1 LYYKN
6 LHKLKVVH
14 ITTSDTGGAGI
25 AARNIHHALRALG
38 LDSWMLVR
46 WRRTLDNAIVQVQP
60 NLQLY
65 TPSSNGLLR
74 KMEEVLR
81 RRGKLLTT
89 VEQYEREMDRL
100 DMLYG
105 AAYTMPVSQYDLTQH
120 PLVKKADVIHL
131 HWIENFVDYPTF
143 FQKIDKP
150 IVWTFHDEN
159 IAYGGF
165 HYTDEANRFKEPFAE
180 IENQFVRIKKNALRA
195 NLNIHMV
202 ALSKQMEKFYH
213 EHGLQPNYPVSIIHN
228 GILPNDFQNFDRE
241 YCRKIL
247 GIPVDRI
254 VLSFCASDINDKY
267 KGLDTLVQALEQL
280 NNPNITLL
288 CVGKGELPK
297 SAVNIVGTGTISNPR
312 LMSVAYSASD
322 LFVLPSFQESF
333 GQAPVE
339 AMACGCPVVAFP
351 CGIIDELITPESG
364 VRCPDFG
371 VESLVEGIQTALDT
385 KYDREEIRMD
395 VVERFNIIRIAEQY
409 IELYK
414 ALT

>member
-1 LYYKN
+1 M
-6 LHKLKVVH
+6 KVVH
-14 ITTSDTGGAGI
+14 IASSDTGGAGI

-38 LDSWMLVR
+38 VDSQMLVR
-46 WRRTLDNAIVQVQP
+46 WRRTYDDTVVQAQP
-60 NLQLY
+60 NQQLY
-65 TPSSNGLLR
+65 TASSNGLLR
-74 KMEEVLR
+74 KVEKVMR
-81 RRGKLLTT
+81 RRGKMLTT

-120 PLVKKADVIHL
+120 PLVQEADIINL

-159 IAYGGF
+159 ISYGGF
-165 HYTDEANRFKEPFAE
+165 HYTDEANRFKEFFAE
-180 IENQFVRIKKNALRA
+180 IEGQFVKIKKDALKVD
-195 NLNIHMV
+195 LNIHMV
-202 ALSKQMEKFYH
+202 ALSKQMEQFYH

-228 GILPNDFQNFDRE
+228 GILPDNFQNLDRE
-241 YCRKIL
+241 YCRKVL
-247 GIPVDRI
+247 GIPVNRI
-254 VLSFCASDINDKY
+254 VLCFCASDINDKY
-267 KGLDTLVQALEQL
+267 KGLAILVQALERL

-297 SAVNIVGTGTISNPR
+297 GFVDIVGTGTISNPR
-312 LMSVAYSASD
+312 LLSVAYSASD
-322 LFVLPSFQESF
+322 LFVMPSFQEAF
-333 GQAPVE
+333 AQTPIE

-351 CGIIDELITPESG
+351 CSGTEELITPENG
-364 VRCPDFG
+364 VRCPDFS

-385 KYDREEIRMD
+385 KYDREAIREDM
-395 VVERFNIIRIAEQY
+395 VERFNIRRIAGQY

-414 ALT
+414 SLT